1 MDSHTLAIFAA
12 VVVAIIA
19 AYFVVMRVFFRE
31 SKELDRHIDHSKMK
45 KWKDDED

>member
-12 VVVAIIA
+12 VVAAIVV

-31 SKELDRHIDHSKMK
+31 SRELDRHIDYTKMK
-45 KWKDDED
+45 KWKDEED

>member
-12 VVVAIIA
+12 VVAAIVV

-31 SKELDRHIDHSKMK
+31 SRELDRHIDYTKMK
-45 KWKDDED
+45 KWKEEED

>member
-19 AYFVVMRVFFRE
+19 AYFVVMRAFFRE
-31 SKELDRHIDHSKMK
+31 SRELDRHIDYTKMK
-45 KWKDDED
+45 KWKDDEE